1 MIRYLRLY
9 ANCLRFSFAKAL
21 QFRLDFFFRVVMDCL
36 FYAVQL
42 AFFGVLYRHT
52 GLLGGWDFD
61 QVLVFVAGFFVV
73 DALHMTFFSN
83 NMWWF
88 PILVNKGELDYYL
101 VRPVSTLFFVGFRE
115 FAANSFL
122 NLVVAAGILAWALG
136 RYPGPLDPLA
146 VVVFCLLLVN
156 GALLYWILQMGSLIP
171 VFWLHSN
178 RGLVDAFWAASQL
191 TGRPDRIF
199 TGLARRLL
207 LTLVPFSL
215 IASLPAHV
223 VFEGLGPEVL
233 ANVIGVTALAFAAMA
248 WFFRMGLR
256 AYSSASS

>member
-1 MIRYLRLY
+1 MLRYLRLY
-9 ANCLRFSFAKAL
+9 ANCVRFSFSKAL

-42 AFFGVLYRHT
+42 AFFSVLYRHT

-88 PILVNKGELDYYL
+88 PIIVNKGELDYYL
-101 VRPVSTLFFVGFRE
+101 VRPASTLFFVGLRE

-122 NLVVAAGILAWALG
+122 NLVVAVGILAWALA
-136 RYPGPLDPLA
+136 RYPRPLDAASIA
-146 VVVFCLLLVN
+146 VFVALLVN
-156 GALLYWILQMGSLIP
+156 GAILYWVLQMVSLIP
-171 VFWLHSN
+171 VFWLHSS
-178 RGLVDAFWAASQL
+178 RGLVEAFWAASQL

-199 TGLARRLL
+199 SGVARRLL
-207 LTLVPFSL
+207 TTVLPFSL
-215 IASLPAHV
+215 IASFPAHV
-223 VFEGLGPEVL
+223 LFDGLTPSLLVHVVGATV
-233 ANVIGVTALAFAAMA
+233 AAFAVMA
-248 WFFRMGLR
+248 AFFRLGLR